1 MNDAQITSS
10 KFQIEGPLSANSR
23 IKTKSELNGL
33 VNVCLCVTSNY
44 NSTIKCTIN
53 SGCALEPG
61 GLSSRHLS
69 KDGVISF
76 DF

>member
-33 VNVCLCVTSNY
+33 AVCVFTSNY
-44 NSTIKCTIN
+44 NSTIKYTIN